1 MTLRELGKM
10 DKKERDELV
19 RLIRKG
25 YTVQESVERYLLK
38 GAGYHEQEIEYQLR
52 NGAVFYTEEKL
63 VNEISNPDSELFFGL
78 DDEQKE
84 KFKRELTG
92 MVFGKN
98 ETEKVRNAP
107 ADWSYV
113 RIGTTNF
120 YFYGCA

>member
-10 DKKERDELV
+10 DKKERDDLA

-38 GAGYHEQEIEYQLR
+38 GAGYHEQEIGYQLR
-52 NGAVFYTEEKL
+52 NGAVFYTEERL
-63 VNEISNPDSELFFGL
+63 VNEISNPDSGLFCGL

-84 KFKRELTG
+84 KFKRELTS
-92 MVFGKN
+92 MIFGKS
-98 ETEKVRNAP
+98 ETEKVRSAP
-107 ADWSYV
+107 ADWSYA